1 MSQINNQTKAKYEG
15 IHGYTLKDMN
25 SHIQGQTASKK
36 YRHRSNPG
44 HTTVSLQN
52 TRNKDYKATKRK
64 HKLTV

>member
-1 MSQINNQTKAKYEG
+1 MRDNKTKAKYEG

-36 YRHRSNPG
+36 YRNRSNPG

-52 TRNKDYKATKRK
+52 TRNKDYKAARRK